1 MQSPVAI
8 EWDASGGMFVC
19 EMRGYSENRDDGI
32 SRIRYLEDKNQDGVY
47 DQATVFAEGL
57 LWPTAIYPYKKGL
70 FVADAPNIDY
80 FQDLD
85 GDGVAEKKT
94 TVLTGF
100 QFRMYK
106 DFLTHFDGGSIIAFT
121 SRAAALAD
129 RFIVPGKKTK
139 RLMSADGIFRLIPK
153 PSISN

>member
-1 MQSPVAI
+1 M
-8 EWDASGGMFVC
+8 
-19 EMRGYSENRDDGI
+19 
-32 SRIRYLEDKNQDGVY
+32 
-47 DQATVFAEGL
+47 
-57 LWPTAIYPYKKGL
+57 
-70 FVADAPNIDY
+70 ADAPNIDY

-100 QFRMYK
+100 SVSNVQGL
-106 DFLTHFDGGSIIAFT
+106 LTHFDGGLIIAFT
-121 SRAAALAD
+121 LRAAALAD
-129 RFIVPGKKTK
+129 QFIVPGKKTK